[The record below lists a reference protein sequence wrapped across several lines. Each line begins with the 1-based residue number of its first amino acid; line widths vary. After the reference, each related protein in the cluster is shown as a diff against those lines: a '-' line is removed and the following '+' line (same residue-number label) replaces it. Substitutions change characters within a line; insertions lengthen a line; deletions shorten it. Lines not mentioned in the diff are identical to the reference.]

1 LAEHL
6 ADPAPG
12 IERLPLWGQV
22 LLACRLARRA
32 VAALPADVP
41 EDERQSLAET
51 CDALQEGCL
60 GGAEDDW
67 HRTLLEELR
76 SRSFSAPAEPV
87 RAALEAA
94 LDAAF
99 AAESSLD
106 FSAAESACTGST
118 LRAVD
123 SCSRSPGLTPLQARI
138 LVASD
143 VDLLAFAAN
152 ELGVGR
158 YDPLPHDL
166 LGRLTPVS

>member
-1 LAEHL
+1 
-6 ADPAPG
+6 
-12 IERLPLWGQV
+12 V

-41 EDERQSLAET
+41 EDERRALAET

-60 GGAEDDW
+60 GGGEGDW
-67 HRTLLEELR
+67 HRALLAGLR

-106 FSAAESACTGST
+106 FSAAESACADST

-143 VDLLAFAAN
+143 VDLLTFATN

-166 LGRLTPVS
+166 LGRLTPVP